1 MLRKSLLLSC
11 TILALGACSLAPDY
25 QRPDLPTANA
35 WPADTQAEAG
45 KPLWTDMD
53 WKQFFTDPTLQ
64 SVIQQAL
71 DNNRDLRVAALNIQ
85 VAQATYR
92 VTDSDLYPHVDANK
106 TSTEQLTPKAL
117 SVTMPQQA
125 ATTRT
130 YTANVGVSAFEL
142 DFFGRLRSLNDQALE
157 SYLATEEARRS
168 TQISLIAEVANAYLT
183 LLGDRKQLALTED
196 TLTTRAKSLD
206 LISRSFEHGV
216 SSELDV
222 AQARTLLET
231 AKADHAQFRRQ
242 LAQDRNALV
251 LLVGKGLDDTKL
263 EGDLSAIHQAEDLSP
278 GVPSEVLL
286 RRPDIMQAE
295 HQLKAA
301 NAYIGAARAAF
312 FPSITL
318 TGSYGL
324 ASPYLSNLFQGA
336 SNAWSFGPS
345 ITMPLFDAGSNQAK
359 LDSAKASR
367 EIQVANYEKTI
378 QTAFREVAD
387 ALAAKATYGDQI
399 AAQTALVD
407 ATRTSLRLSQA
418 RYDKGVDSY
427 LNLLDSQRSLFT
439 AEQTL
444 ISLQVSRLSN
454 MVTLYKVLGGG
465 VN

>member
-1 MLRKSLLLSC
+1 MPPRVEA
-11 TILALGACSLAPDY
+11 TITF
-25 QRPDLPTANA
+25 LP
-35 WPADTQAEAG
+35 
-45 KPLWTDMD
+45 
-53 WKQFFTDPTLQ
+53 
-64 SVIQQAL
+64 V
-71 DNNRDLRVAALNIQ
+71 
-85 VAQATYR
+85 
-92 VTDSDLYPHVDANK
+92 
-106 TSTEQLTPKAL
+106 
-117 SVTMPQQA
+117 
-125 ATTRT
+125 
-130 YTANVGVSAFEL
+130 
-142 DFFGRLRSLNDQALE
+142 
-157 SYLATEEARRS
+157 
-168 TQISLIAEVANAYLT
+168 
-183 LLGDRKQLALTED
+183 
-196 TLTTRAKSLD
+196 
-206 LISRSFEHGV
+206 
-216 SSELDV
+216 
-222 AQARTLLET
+222 
-231 AKADHAQFRRQ
+231 
-242 LAQDRNALV
+242 
-251 LLVGKGLDDTKL
+251 
-263 EGDLSAIHQAEDLSP
+263 
-278 GVPSEVLL
+278 
-286 RRPDIMQAE
+286 
-295 HQLKAA
+295 
-301 NAYIGAARAAF
+301 
-312 FPSITL
+312 
-318 TGSYGL
+318 